1 MMRNQT
7 YSQII
12 EQLSPK
18 HCVVVVVVLLC
29 FQELPSLV
37 ASHSMLSTRPL
48 SYPFKLTSPPPS
60 MTHAV
65 NIAFCAHTYILCLY
79 ICVCVRVQEKM
90 LRMEEV
96 MTLTTQLIHM
106 FVQIRFVL
114 IRAKIL
120 IFILR

>member
-18 HCVVVVVVLLC
+18 YCVVVVVVVLLC
-29 FQELPSLV
+29 LQELPSLV
-37 ASHSMLSTRPL
+37 AFHSMLSTRPL

-65 NIAFCAHTYILCLY
+65 NIACE
-79 ICVCVRVQEKM
+79 R
-90 LRMEEV
+90 
-96 MTLTTQLIHM
+96 
-106 FVQIRFVL
+106 
-114 IRAKIL
+114 IL
-120 IFILR
+120 IYCVYIYVYVFVCKKKC